1 MPADNPKIPNIP
13 DMTLQGYHF
22 SKAEYGIIVIHEE
35 EVSYR
40 MDEAALLEAI
50 AGLRENKKAY
60 TDEKQ
65 YNAALHMFRSAL
77 RFLKEEQS

>member
-1 MPADNPKIPNIP
+1 MVP
-13 DMTLQGYHF
+13 LGYF
-22 SKAEYGIIVIHEE
+22 FRRAEPGVIEIHEE
-35 EVSYR
+35 EFCYR

-50 AGLRENKKAY
+50 AGLREKKKAY

-65 YNAALHMFRSAL
+65 YSAALHMFRSAL